1 MKKIILIGAGGHAKS
16 VVDSIEQAAEY
27 EIVGFSDNPISHK
40 EIYRDYKVICTD
52 EDLEKIYTAGVKNAF
67 ITVGYMGNSSVREK
81 IYNKLRS
88 IGFNIPTIID
98 SSAVIAR
105 DVKIG
110 AGCFIGKT
118 AVINSQARIGD
129 LGIINTAA
137 VIEHECDIG
146 FNVHLAGNSIL
157 CGNVTVGNDVFIGA
171 GSVVIQG
178 INIGSDV
185 IIGAASTVIHNV
197 KDHSKLFGIV

>member
-1 MKKIILIGAGGHAKS
+1 MEKIILIGAGGHAKS

-27 EIVGFSDNPISHK
+27 EIVGFSDNQISH
-40 EIYRDYKVICTD
+40 EVIYRNYKVICTD
-52 EDLEKIYTAGVKNAF
+52 KDLEKIYTAGVKNAF
-67 ITVGYMGNSSVREK
+67 ITIGYMGNSSVREK
-81 IYNKLRS
+81 IYNKLCS
-88 IGFNIPTIID
+88 IGFNMPTIID
-98 SSAVIAR
+98 PSAIIAT
-105 DVKIG
+105 DVQIG
-110 AGCFIGKT
+110 SGCFIGKT